1 MTQVNR
7 QEETYYDDVD
17 VIETEPYE
25 PREPVLVNE
34 SVPPYEDEYYRRA
47 DLPPRKLYQLIWLIA
62 IIVEV
67 LIGFR
72 VFLKLI
78 GANPESGFASFIYG
92 ITAPILAPFAGLTS
106 TPSANGAVFEI
117 SSIIAMVVYAILF
130 WLATYVIRVLWDR

>member
-7 QEETYYDDVD
+7 QEETYYDDV
-17 VIETEPYE
+17 IETEPYE
-25 PREPVLVNE
+25 AREPALVNE

-106 TPSANGAVFEI
+106 TPSANGAVLEI

>member
-1 MTQVNR
+1 MTQANR
-7 QEETYYDDVD
+7 HEEVYYDDV
-17 VIETEPYE
+17 VETEPYDA
-25 PREPVLVNE
+25 REPTVVNE
-34 SVPPYEDEYYRRA
+34 SVPTYEEEYA
-47 DLPPRKLYQLIWLIA
+47 PNLPPRKLYQLIWLIA